1 MQGSSAILG
10 SDSGSGARIRKIN
23 PGIQAARPLRDDP
36 QPSAD
41 SPTPRPTGL
50 RARRR
55 ARSRGQALV
64 ELALVTPLLLLLF
77 AAAADLGRA
86 FYAYVAV
93 ENAAKE
99 GALFGSRTPL

>member
-1 MQGSSAILG
+1 MQCGPGSSGAEHPSTSVR
-10 SDSGSGARIRKIN
+10 SDARVVSHTGLRQRIRCADPEDH

-77 AAAADLGRA
+77 AAAADL
-86 FYAYVAV
+86 
-93 ENAAKE
+93 
-99 GALFGSRTPL
+99 